1 MSEKKKSAPLQSKQ
15 AVIKSAAKLPALKH
29 KGEWVEFDAYVE
41 AARRLDQL
49 SDAVLNHEQGNPTW
63 GLPSADGL
71 QASYD
76 EFERY
81 WKMFERD
88 ELYRKRNKERW
99 VKRPKDDNHP
109 GGGYYTKTEIT
120 RRVVLEKIGLL
131 VGSFPNATPHNM
143 ETYVGMLAEEIIA
156 ANPRVSVL
164 EATFRELR

>member
-15 AVIKSAAKLPALKH
+15 AVIKSA
-29 KGEWVEFDAYVE
+29 AYVE

-131 VGSFPNATPHNM
+131 VGSF
-143 ETYVGMLAEEIIA
+143 
-156 ANPRVSVL
+156 
-164 EATFRELR
+164 